1 MIGMQIM
8 TPIDYWYVIP
18 SNILEYWR
26 AKYKEYLWMV
36 KTDDLVI
43 FFENGSLDDFHPSGD
58 RLAMYSI
65 TDNKTIY
72 WANNKALTEKEY
84 IIYLLLE

>member
-1 MIGMQIM
+1 MIQVN
-8 TPIDYWYVIP
+8 YWDVIP

-43 FFENGSLDDFHPSGD
+43 FFENGRLDCFHPSGD
-58 RLAMYSI
+58 RLARYSI
-65 TDNKTIY
+65 KDNKTMY

-84 IIYLLLE
+84 INYLLLTE